1 MPKVVRAR
9 SNRAAIK
16 KKNSI
21 ILSTE
26 TVSMKILRKYYKNPR
41 KGNVEKTAESLKE
54 NGQFKPLVVNI
65 GTKTGRRNE
74 ILAGNHTYMG
84 AEKLGWDEIEVAWV
98 DVTEGHARRIV
109 TADNGASDDST
120 YDEQILAELLLAQK
134 EETGT
139 LLGTTYMDDALDRLV
154 KPADEN
160 ADVDKIEDATD
171 QSEGVFDLNDFVV
184 FPIENDLGIPTLLP
198 EMIPDAP
205 PEKLDVWAGHELDL
219 PRQEADEDI
228 WWMTMWH
235 SGCRGVNWHQ
245 AIPFFYTEDFHFEPV
260 FTSPGQN
267 TKKILNLGIT
277 KAVMPNYSFNTDWP
291 KATKI
296 WAAYRSHF
304 VARFWQEAG
313 LQVIPDIQYGLSDED
328 LALGIMGIP
337 DAPGVVSVQVQNAR
351 GDQQYIRRTARL
363 IKAAEDKLS
372 FDHIIVYGHTDADKV
387 LDRANLDAE
396 VTRVAARTA
405 RRREYLNSGATINSQ
420 KVKTK
425 KRKIKVNA

>member
-1 MPKVVRAR
+1 
-9 SNRAAIK
+9 
-16 KKNSI
+16 
-21 ILSTE
+21 
-26 TVSMKILRKYYKNPR
+26 
-41 KGNVEKTAESLKE
+41 
-54 NGQFKPLVVNI
+54 
-65 GTKTGRRNE
+65 
-74 ILAGNHTYMG
+74 MG
-84 AEKLGWDEIEVAWV
+84 AEKLEWDEIEVAWV
-98 DVTEGHARRIV
+98 DVGEAHARRIV
-109 TADNGASDDST
+109 LADNGASDDST
-120 YDEQILAELLLAQK
+120 YDDKLLAELLLEQK

-139 LLGTTYMDDALDRLV
+139 LLGTTYMDDTLDRLV
-154 KPADEN
+154 RPVDEN
-160 ADVDKIEDATD
+160 ANVDKIEDASD
-171 QSEGVFDLNDFVV
+171 QSEGVFDLNDFVI
-184 FPIENDLGIPTLLP
+184 FPTDANEWGIPALLP

-277 KAVMPNYSFNTDWP
+277 KVVMPNYSFNTDWP
-291 KATKI
+291 WATKI

-313 LQVIPDIQYGLSDED
+313 LQVIPDIQYGLDDRD
-328 LALGIMGIP
+328 LELGIVGIP
-337 DAPGVVSVQVQNAR
+337 EFPGVVSVQVQNAR

-363 IKAAEDKLS
+363 IKRAEDILS
-372 FDHIIVYGHTDADKV
+372 PDHIIVYGHTDADKV
-387 LDRANLDAE
+387 LDRADLDAE

-425 KRKIKVNA
+425 KRVKRNGADSGKN